1 MNLLSWPAS
10 EFLKAKQP
18 PPPSLAPLLHL
29 NPQLSVSFYLQK
41 ATELSKQP
49 VQAQPAPQADVPQQ
63 PAGGGGAVQ
72 PEAKPQ
78 PAETQVEQPAPPK
91 EPLAE
96 AV

>member
-18 PPPSLAPLLHL
+18 PPPTPLAPHL
-29 NPQLSVSFYLQK
+29 NPLLSESFYLQK

-91 EPLAE
+91 EHLAE